1 MRFGRRWF
9 IHWITS
15 LLVSLVFVVLLK
27 PFEHTSIFRA
37 LDRWGADA
45 VMQVYAA
52 GAGEQGPGVVVVDMG
67 MSVATADLAE
77 TLGKIRKAKPL
88 AVGIDFIIVPDVPK
102 KSEGNAA
109 SADFIVPLDQL
120 LTELGEAGWGKT
132 RIALPVIN
140 SRLANG
146 IAKLDR
152 VRPAAPDFVRDED
165 GLVRTTRE
173 RVCGDSPEGG
183 ATLPTLA
190 AAMVGDVVAPKSY
203 GCEAENHPRRIIFT
217 PIRLPETDPRSG
229 VLLVPREAVGTMP
242 TLLAGAYVVIGHI
255 EPDST
260 ADTFMTPVG
269 EMPGALIHA
278 QSVRTLASGQP
289 SDWARRY
296 VSPLLLR
303 PEGFISLVAGA
314 ALSLVAGAAFAAY
327 MAVFDRNETGEDRR
341 SFANVIYRFVFGGI
355 GGLVL
360 IGFVLLCVGV
370 LWTWLAAR
378 LVEEGL
384 LLGALTP
391 MFGAMLEL
399 LAHVGENLVAPM
411 KWLAQRLIPR
421 GILPVLLSLLCVSSA
436 TARAEDCFGELV
448 TVTGELKDVRVQPG
462 ERLVTRLPVHLK
474 PFDRVIVTNA
484 RTSVLVEQVV
494 GTERRKMHLNG
505 ADFPEKAGVIL
516 PPCSPRPGLVGA
528 WDAFWDALNADAGT
542 QLRSSGATL
551 VYRSA
556 NGSQTRAG
564 GPLRELTNLAPATGV
579 VVNSLGL
586 ALAWAGGSPPYS
598 VAIEDEASGKSLGR
612 GEAVD
617 QNLWLAEWRTPAE
630 PFVVIVRD
638 AEGAEL
644 WRHLRPLQPPPVGD
658 IDLGEAILLFE
669 SAPTY
674 RLEALRRLVARA
686 TGGDI
691 LAGRAVE
698 LLKLSGGGE

>member
-1 MRFGRRWF
+1 MRFGQRWLL
-9 IHWITS
+9 HWITC
-15 LLVSLVFVVLLK
+15 LLVSVVFFFLLK
-27 PFEHTSIFRA
+27 PFEHTSVFRA

-45 VMQVYAA
+45 VMRVYAA
-52 GAGEQGPGVVVVDMG
+52 GTGEGGPRVVVVDMG
-67 MSVATADLAE
+67 MSVTTADLAE
-77 TLGKIRKAKPL
+77 TLGKIRNAKPL
-88 AVGIDFIIVPDVPK
+88 AVGIDFIIVPDAPKEPK

-109 SADFIVPLDQL
+109 SADFIIPLDQL
-120 LTELGEAGWGKT
+120 LTELGDGDWGKT
-132 RIALPVIN
+132 HLALPVIN

-165 GLVRTTRE
+165 GLVRMTRE
-173 RVCGDSPEGG
+173 RVCSDSPEGG

-190 AAMVGDVVAPKSY
+190 AAMVSDVVAPQSY

-217 PIRLPETDPRSG
+217 PIRLPETDPKSG

-255 EPDST
+255 EPGST

-296 VSPLLLR
+296 VPPLL
-303 PEGFISLVAGA
+303 PEWFI
-314 ALSLVAGAAFAAY
+314 SLVAGAAFAAY
-327 MAVFDRNETGEDRR
+327 MAVFDRNETGEDHC

-378 LVEEGL
+378 LVEGGL

-391 MFGAMLEL
+391 VFGAMLEL

-421 GILPVLLSLLCVSSA
+421 GILPMLLSLLCVSSA

-448 TVTGELKDVRVQPG
+448 TVAGELKDVQVQPG
-462 ERLVTRLPVHLK
+462 GRLVTHLPVHLK
-474 PFDRVIVTNA
+474 PFDRVIVTDA

-505 ADFPEKAGVIL
+505 ADPPEEAGVIL

-528 WDAFWDALNADAGT
+528 WDAFWDALNANAGT

-551 VYRSA
+551 VYRGVS
-556 NGSQTRAG
+556 GSQTRAG
-564 GPLRELTNLAPATGV
+564 GPLRELTNLAPATGA

-612 GEAVD
+612 GEGVD

-658 IDLGEAILLFE
+658 IDLGEAIFLFE
-669 SAPTY
+669 STPAY

-698 LLKLSGGGE
+698 LLKLSGRGE